1 MDKLHVIQMP
11 ETDVR
16 LIVPGEIEVFCMAH
30 YKKGSKEDFECCKLG
45 SGAIEYSFPLMAFV
59 DGLSKL
65 EKHHAKV
72 AASFAIREIAKAA
85 GIGIVEMETNMK
97 NPEDIANSLQ
107 GIFENGGEQE

>member
-16 LIVPGEIEVFCMAH
+16 LIVPGDVELACLAS
-30 YKKGSKEDFECCKLG
+30 YKKGESTEVECCKLG
-45 SGAIEYSFPLMAFV
+45 SDAIEYSFPLMAFV

-65 EKHHAKV
+65 EKHQAQV
-72 AASFAIREIAKAA
+72 VASFAIRKIAEAA
-85 GIGIVEMETNMK
+85 GIRVVEMETNMK